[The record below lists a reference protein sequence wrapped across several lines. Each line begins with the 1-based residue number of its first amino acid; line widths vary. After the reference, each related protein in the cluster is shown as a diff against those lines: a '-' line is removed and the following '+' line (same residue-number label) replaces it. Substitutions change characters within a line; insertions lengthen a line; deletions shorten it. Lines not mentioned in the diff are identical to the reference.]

1 MAAPPSW
8 TPASPIPPAFPNTP
22 TLTVTSILKHSTRD
36 DDDQSFGDLY
46 HNYFAFVAVVIA
58 VVLVGGC
65 VFYRRKKRI
74 VYQARVSRQIALTRD
89 IEGQGLRANRGW
101 GWGALSRDYSSGP
114 TPHGQPLG
122 VRGAMGLPP
131 WRRRR
136 EEEGLNDAG
145 EAPPAYKSAPD
156 HSDTVLETAR
166 PASPANLATPAVPRP
181 ALGRET
187 TGLKP
192 PDYTETIV
200 SPVPVTPGR
209 GSSST
214 AVPTTTATNTHTDA
228 GSEDLPTYNETYEH
242 ERR

>member
-1 MAAPPSW
+1 MAVRPSW
-8 TPASPIPPAFPNTP
+8 TSASPVPPAAIT
-22 TLTVTSILKHSTRD
+22 TLSPIAVALSSHYKRS

-46 HNYFAFVAVVIA
+46 HNYFAFVAVVLA
-58 VVLVGGC
+58 VAFVGGC

-89 IEGQGLRANRGW
+89 IEDQGLRANRGW

-122 VRGAMGLPP
+122 VRGAMSLPS

-166 PASPANLATPAVPRP
+166 PASPTNLTIPAVPRP
-181 ALGRET
+181 VLGREN

-192 PDYTETIV
+192 PDYTETFV
-200 SPVPVTPGR
+200 ASVTPGR

-214 AVPTTTATNTHTDA
+214 TVPTITATNTHTDA
-228 GSEDLPTYNETYEH
+228 GSEDLPTYNETREH